1 MRFTEIGTD
10 LVIINETNLI
20 DKITEDKIHLIKFGF
35 DHPTEA
41 KIVKVLDTYPD
52 TNRFVVGNYV
62 KEYNFILR
70 DLGKKYY
77 IQNVLNRPGLISFM
91 RKNNKVFL
99 SVPSLTKEERA
110 FVLNYA
116 LEDILKNLEILM
128 VSLGDFEKLSH
139 KFKNW
144 NGNVVLW
151 KDEQEYL

>member
-1 MRFTEIGTD
+1 MRFTEIGSD
-10 LVIINETNLI
+10 LVIINESNL
-20 DKITEDKIHLIKFGF
+20 DNKLTDDKIHLIKFAF
-35 DHPTEA
+35 EYPTEE
-41 KIVKVLDTYPD
+41 KIRKVLDTYVD

-77 IQNVLNRPGLISFM
+77 IQNTLNRPGLISFM
-91 RKNNKVFL
+91 RKNNKVLL

-110 FVLNYA
+110 FVMDYA
-116 LEDILKNLEILM
+116 LEDILKNLEIIM
-128 VSLGDFEKLSH
+128 INITDFEKLSS

-151 KDEQEYL
+151 KDEQDYL

>member
-10 LVIINETNLI
+10 LVIINEANLSNKLT
-20 DKITEDKIHLIKFGF
+20 DDKIHLIKFGF
-35 DHPTEA
+35 EHPTEE
-41 KIVKVLDTYPD
+41 KIRKVLDTYPE

-99 SVPSLTKEERA
+99 SIPSLTPEEKS
-110 FVLNYA
+110 FVLSYA
-116 LEDILKNLEILM
+116 LEDILKNLEIIM
-128 VSLGDFEKLSH
+128 INIADFEKLSS

-151 KDEQEYL
+151 KDENEYL